1 MDGLRTGLIG
11 SIGGGSR
18 IVKFLGV
25 TPVGV
30 GVHLVPLPVVKRG
43 WPEEIG
49 VFGPRLGRDFG
60 VWPGRSGIGGLGP
73 WLAL

>member
-1 MDGLRTGLIG
+1 MDGLRIGLMG

-43 WPEEIG
+43 GPVEIG

-60 VWPGRSGIGGLGP
+60 VWPWSSGIGGLGP